1 MGTLPHEQDGALDS
15 ADAIASSENKRNFL
29 NEYDPNKSTIGQA
42 ITNIPSSGKQLGY
55 DMIQPIMHPIQT
67 AKSLKDLGSSI
78 INLFVPGEQGNEQLA
93 KEVGNYFKERYG
105 GLDNIKKTFATDPVA
120 LLSDVSIILS
130 GGAMIAPKGSALAST
145 LSKASK
151 IEPITAGT
159 KAVSIPSGFIAKNTI
174 AKLQGTSADAIGAGY
189 AAGQAGGQSST
200 AFSKAISGKEDAIK
214 IAEDANESFNKMKK
228 EKQIDFVN
236 TKKRLELDKIKI
248 DANKIQS
255 ELTSLIDSKYFNN
268 FTDLS
273 KNSEQLLNNMMD
285 EIAIWQKNPALH
297 NAKGLDML
305 KRKISDMYPLNPK
318 SRGEQNIVIEVQD
331 IIKNEII
338 NQVPEYAKVMEAY
351 ETASKLEKTLINE
364 LSLGKK
370 NASTTL
376 KKLQSVLR
384 NNVNTNFGARLQS
397 FKNIKGIDDINL
409 TERIAG
415 TNLSSWT
422 PTNIAGQTTPIM
434 AGLTIANPAT
444 LGILPFMSPK
454 LTGKTA
460 QYFGKGSHAV
470 NPALQTLRINEASGN
485 RINSGLLGQQ
495 QEDRN
500 KGLLQ

>member
-78 INLFVPGEQGNEQLA
+78 INLFVPGEQGNAQLA

-105 GLDNIKKTFATDPVA
+105 G
-120 LLSDVSIILS
+120 S
-130 GGAMIAPKGSALAST
+130 GGAMLAPKSSALAGTLST
-145 LSKASK
+145 LSK
-151 IEPITAGT
+151 IEPITAAT
-159 KAVSIPSGFIAKNTI
+159 KAVSIPSGFLAKNTL
-174 AKLQGTSADAIGAGY
+174 AKLQGTSADAIGAAF
-189 AAGQAGGQSST
+189 AAGQKGGKASA
-200 AFSKAISGKEDAIK
+200 AFSRAISVKDDVTK
-214 IAEDANESFNKMKK
+214 IVDDANEAFNKMKK
-228 EKQIDFVN
+228 DKQVEFMNAKDKLKLDQ
-236 TKKRLELDKIKI
+236 TKIN
-248 DANKIQS
+248 ANKIQS

-273 KNSEQLLNNMMD
+273 KNSEQLLNNMLD

-305 KRKISDMYPLNPK
+305 KRKIGDMYPLNPK
-318 SRGEQNIVIEVQD
+318 SRGEQAIVIEVQN

-338 NQVPEYAKVMEAY
+338 TQVPKYAKIMEAY
-351 ETASKLEKTLINE
+351 ETASKLERTLMQE
-364 LSLGKK
+364 LSLGSK

-415 TNLSSWT
+415 TSLSSWT

-444 LGILPFMSPK
+444 AAILPFMSPK
-454 LTGKTA
+454 FTGNVA
-460 QYFGKGSHAV
+460 QLFGKGSHAV
-470 NPALQTLRINEASGN
+470 KPALQTLRINEASGN

-500 KGLLQ
+500 KGLL

>member
-78 INLFVPGEQGNEQLA
+78 INLFVPDEQGNEQLA
-93 KEVGNYFKERYG
+93 REVGNYFKERYG

-130 GGAMIAPKGSALAST
+130 GGAMLAPKSSALAGTLST
-145 LSKASK
+145 LSK
-151 IEPITAGT
+151 IEPITAAT
-159 KAVSIPSGFIAKNTI
+159 KAVSIPSGFLAKNTL
-174 AKLQGTSADAIGAGY
+174 AKLQGTSADAIGAAF
-189 AAGQAGGQSST
+189 AAGQKGGKASA
-200 AFSKAISGKEDAIK
+200 AFSRAISGKDDVTK
-214 IAEDANESFNKMKK
+214 IVDDANEAFNKMKK
-228 EKQIDFVN
+228 DKQVEFMNAKDKLKLDQ
-236 TKKRLELDKIKI
+236 TKIN
-248 DANKIQS
+248 ANKIQS

-273 KNSEQLLNNMMD
+273 KNSEQLLNNMLD

-444 LGILPFMSPK
+444 AAILPFMSPK
-454 LTGKTA
+454 FTGNVA
-460 QYFGKGSHAV
+460 QLFGKGSHAV
-470 NPALQTLRINEASGN
+470 KPALQTLRINEASGN

-500 KGLLQ
+500 KGLL

>member
-1 MGTLPHEQDGALDS
+1 MGTLPHEQEGALTSSDTV
-15 ADAIASSENKRNFL
+15 ASSGNKRDFL
-29 NEYDPNKSTIGQA
+29 NEYDPDRSTISQA

-67 AKSLKDLGSSI
+67 AKSLKDLGHSI
-78 INLFVPGEQGNEQLA
+78 INLFVPGDQGNEQLA

-105 GLDNIKKTFATDPVA
+105 GLENIKQTFATDPVA

-130 GGAMIAPKGSALAST
+130 GGAMLAPKGSALAST
-145 LSKASK
+145 LSTASK
-151 IEPITAGT
+151 IEPITAAT
-159 KAVSIPSGFIAKNTI
+159 KAVSIPSGFLAKNTL

-273 KNSEQLLNNMMD
+273 KNSEQLLNNMLD

-305 KRKISDMYPLNPK
+305 KRKIGDMYPLNPK
-318 SRGEQNIVIEVQD
+318 SRGEQAIVIEIQN
-331 IIKNEII
+331 IIKNQII
-338 NQVPEYAKVMEAY
+338 TQVPKYGKVMEAY
-351 ETASKLEKTLINE
+351 ETATKLERQLMQQ
-364 LSLGKK
+364 LSLGSK

-376 KKLQSVLR
+376 KKLQSVLK
-384 NNVNTNFGARLQS
+384 NNVNTKFGAILQS

-409 TERIAG
+409 KERIAG
-415 TNLSSWT
+415 SNLSSFT
-422 PTNIAGQTTPIM
+422 PTNIAGQTAPIM
-434 AGLTIANPAT
+434 AGLTLANPITAA
-444 LGILPFMSPK
+444 ILPFMSPY
-454 LTGKTA
+454 LTGKAA

-470 NPALQTLRINEASGN
+470 KPALQTLRINEASGN

-495 QEDRN
+495 QEERN
-500 KGLLQ
+500 KGLL